1 MEILIGLAAIVLGIL
16 AVIFMSSWVLV
27 LVGYLAV
34 GAALLLV
41 SASFSGAVL
50 RLFAID

>member
-1 MEILIGLAAIVLGIL
+1 MEILVGLAAIVLGIL
-16 AVIFMSSWVLV
+16 SVIFVTSWVLV
-27 LVGYLAV
+27 LIGYIAV

-50 RLFAID
+50 RLFATA